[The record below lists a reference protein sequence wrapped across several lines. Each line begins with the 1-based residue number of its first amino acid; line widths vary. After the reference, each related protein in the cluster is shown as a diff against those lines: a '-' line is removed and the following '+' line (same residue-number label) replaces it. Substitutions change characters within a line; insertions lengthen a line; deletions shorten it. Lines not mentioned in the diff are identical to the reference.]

1 MIPYYTQHPTQ
12 IALRVRER
20 KMSFS
25 GDDFT
30 IKDAVSGAVM
40 FKVDG
45 SAMSLRD
52 NKSECCRRLWK
63 ERWGL
68 CSSWVMAM
76 FARGVAVL
84 SGAKE

>member
-1 MIPYYTQHPTQ
+1 VIPYFTQHNQQ

-30 IKDAVSGAVM
+30 VKDAVSGQVM

-45 SAMSLRD
+45 SAMAIRD
-52 NKSECCRRLWK
+52 NKSESVRN
-63 ERWGL
+63 
-68 CSSWVMAM
+68 
-76 FARGVAVL
+76 
-84 SGAKE
+84 